1 MQGPTGISNVGIGA
15 RWGGL
20 VEDEDLWSHPSPTH
34 STFLVL
40 FTRYLRVIYALFTRY
55 LRVVYLLFICY
66 LSSINDLFTWYK

>member
-1 MQGPTGISNVGIGA
+1 MQGLTGISNVGIGA
-15 RWGGL
+15 RRGGL

-40 FTRYLRVIYALFTRY
+40 FTRYLRV
-55 LRVVYLLFICY
+55 VYLLFICY